1 MVNSIAVAPAADAV
15 SNVSVP
21 SNANTNN
28 DQTTTDEGTNN
39 EDTEAQADDGD
50 QTRKDANKLQDA
62 LKAATKGIT
71 DFLSETALH
80 GPKYITFKDNKAI
93 RITWVSTNCIVKQM
107 RVGTVLPTCYLQKV
121 VMGQT
126 MFDVCLLNTKIK
138 VFNDN
143 MFECVRLIVK

>member
-15 SNVSVP
+15 SNVSAP
-21 SNANTNN
+21 SYANTNN
-28 DQTTTDEGTNN
+28 DQTTTDEVTNN
-39 EDTEAQADDGD
+39 EDTEAQADFN

-93 RITWVSTNCIVKQM
+93 RITWVSTKH
-107 RVGTVLPTCYLQKV
+107 LHSKV
-121 VMGQT
+121 
-126 MFDVCLLNTKIK
+126 N
-138 VFNDN
+138 VFW
-143 MFECVRLIVK
+143 FCVANFNL